1 MDTFILICAGFAL
14 ASLTAMLVSAA
25 VVLAVVCGTA
35 VKDIIKKGL

>member
-25 VVLAVVCGTA
+25 VVLAVIA
-35 VKDIIKKGL
+35 WAEVKDIIQNGL